1 MMIIRFFPSKKGFLF
16 ARNKGNIL
24 ENVTMDRFPMNII
37 SQLSIPIEIQGSHFS
52 SLFSPPRP
60 PLTLFYGL
68 LSTVNVCMSMTL
80 VIFN

>member
-1 MMIIRFFPSKKGFLF
+1 
-16 ARNKGNIL
+16 
-24 ENVTMDRFPMNII
+24 MDRFPMNII

-68 LSTVNVCMSMTL
+68 LSTVNVCMTL
-80 VIFN
+80 VIFD

>member
-1 MMIIRFFPSKKGFLF
+1 MMIIRFFPLKKGFLF

-68 LSTVNVCMSMTL
+68 LSTVNVCMTL
-80 VIFN
+80 VIFD